1 MRLVTDKSE
10 VFAQLERDVLHNIV
24 LLKHLNPYPHH
35 TRAALLGSD
44 DGMAALVVL
53 DARVS
58 DYDRKAHA
66 SGAYVV
72 LIKSDRPTSHLSAM
86 SFARRAAAGT
96 INWRGNPLKPNIRP

>member
-24 LLKHLNPYPHH
+24 LLKHLNPYPNH

-58 DYDRKAHA
+58 DYDRK
-66 SGAYVV
+66 S
-72 LIKSDRPTSHLSAM
+72 LCEWSL
-86 SFARRAAAGT
+86 RRADRKQST
-96 INWRGNPLKPNIRP
+96 YISSFGNELR